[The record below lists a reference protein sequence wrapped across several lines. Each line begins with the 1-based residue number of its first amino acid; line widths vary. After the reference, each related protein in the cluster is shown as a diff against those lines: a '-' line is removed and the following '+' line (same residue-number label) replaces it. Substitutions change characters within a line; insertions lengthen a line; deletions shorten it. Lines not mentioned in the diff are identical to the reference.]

1 MPTPATRRLAPA
13 LLLAALATGTLAAC
27 GDDADETTATT
38 AATDPPTTEAAA
50 GDADDLDAFCA
61 AATELVGITPT
72 AEQLADYAAL
82 APEEIAEPVETFV
95 AAFEAND
102 GDLGAVFSD
111 PEASAAADELS
122 AFEADECGIT
132 PPGPPPGA
140 PTPTTG
146 G

>member
-1 MPTPATRRLAPA
+1 MPTPAAHRLVPA
-13 LLLAALATGTLAAC
+13 LLLAALAVGTLAAC

-38 AATDPPTTEAAA
+38 AATDPPTTEAAV
-50 GDADDLDAFCA
+50 GDADALDAFCA

-82 APEEIAEPVETFV
+82 APDEIAGPVQVFV
-95 AAFEAND
+95 DAFEAND

-111 PEASAAADELS
+111 PEASSAADEIA

-132 PPGPPPGA
+132 PPAPPPGA
-140 PTPTTG
+140 PAAS
-146 G
+146 